1 MRQLSRELRHRQAGS
16 GLVDYLVL
24 TAAVAA
30 ILFPVLQRAV
40 FGPLEEAIFSQR
52 EGLVNFIG
60 QSRKQPVPNEWFG
73 AKEAKQV
80 QGTRFQDQTLEPGQD
95 IDAPGA
101 IDDPKALA
109 AQNIDNPKAI
119 QNPSKIDTS
128 AIGRPDSIAPP
139 GELSAGRLDSGQLG
153 ASGGGGGG
161 GGAGAGAGGDFFAG
175 NAGKG
180 GGAKVGE
187 AVADVSRNE
196 SKGSRRGGGGFDIE
210 EVTSGG
216 GETAVAKQSKADKSD
231 GNKSQQAVAGGVEAR
246 KRAMAA
252 ESEARADIDRRSSK
266 IDWSKVIRTLILLL
280 ILFLVMLILLSNA
293 KRVGGGR

>member
-1 MRQLSRELRHRQAGS
+1 MRQVSRELRHRQAGS

-40 FGPLEEAIFSQR
+40 FSPLEEAIFSQR

-80 QGTRFQDQTLEPGQD
+80 KGTRFQYETLEPPQD

-101 IDDPKALA
+101 IGDPKALA

-119 QNPSKIDTS
+119 QNPSKIDTA

-139 GELSAGRLDSGQLG
+139 AELSAGRLDAGQLG

-161 GGAGAGAGGDFFAG
+161 AGGSFSGDFFAG
-175 NAGKG
+175 NGG
-180 GGAKVGE
+180 NGGAKIGE

-196 SKGSRRGGGGFDIE
+196 SKGSRRGGGGFDIT
-210 EVTSGG
+210 EVTGG
-216 GETAVAKQSKADKSD
+216 DGETTVAKSSEADKSD
-231 GNKSQQAVAGGVEAR
+231 GNKTQQEVAGGVEAR

-266 IDWSKVIRTLILLL
+266 IDWSKVIRILILLL